1 MDAQVARAKA
11 LLAKM
16 SDGSVG
22 GTDAD
27 QDELG
32 ELMDELA
39 AAGVTVEFDLSEPD
53 VASLREQFREGT
65 YVQMAG
71 AMGVVLKS
79 ASGDGPWADCVDLK
93 LAKVERGPAIRT
105 SLNLG
110 DGKERTHLFIRKRVH
125 LTELS
130 MCAASPREVQELWER
145 GAFENRR
152 RKIGLPEDASEIEC
166 QLGELRQDPIMGMIP
181 SPLQHVVRAAHG
193 AACICA
199 VTTEDL
205 YETSQGDG
213 CYKDLVPRGCFVDGW
228 HADRRCAQ
236 LKQEDQE
243 RRQEY
248 RSRGAIWVGHRFE
261 VQQVRLR
268 TDPNGC
274 VQVANKL
281 PRGIA
286 KYLSAEYLDLVLQV
300 RCVVALAGGRLK
312 HEQLLAFACGYHGR
326 VGVSSCIS
334 HHCDVDCFH
343 LIAAQMDTAG
353 SLIHVAHIWRKL
365 QAGDRALGDSDGSL
379 TVALL
384 RYGEENDKLA
394 ELEIHRPALFDFR
407 VSSGFGRK

>member
-53 VASLREQFREGT
+53 LASLREQFREGT

-93 LAKVERGPAIRT
+93 LAKVERGPAIPT

-110 DGKERTHLFIRKRVH
+110 ARDGKERTHLFIRKRVH

-181 SPLQHVVRAAHG
+181 SPLQHAVRAAHG
-193 AACICA
+193 AVCICA

-236 LKQEDQE
+236 LKQEDDQE
-243 RRQEY
+243 RRQAGVGFTRRNLGRTPVRGTASAAAY
-248 RSRGAIWVGHRFE
+248 RSEWVR
-261 VQQVRLR
+261 
-268 TDPNGC
+268 
-274 VQVANKL
+274 
-281 PRGIA
+281 
-286 KYLSAEYLDLVLQV
+286 
-300 RCVVALAGGRLK
+300 AGGQQASARYREVFERRIPRFSFASTLRCRLGGG
-312 HEQLLAFACGYHGR
+312 A
-326 VGVSSCIS
+326 
-334 HHCDVDCFH
+334 
-343 LIAAQMDTAG
+343 T
-353 SLIHVAHIWRKL
+353 
-365 QAGDRALGDSDGSL
+365 
-379 TVALL
+379 
-384 RYGEENDKLA
+384 
-394 ELEIHRPALFDFR
+394 
-407 VSSGFGRK
+407 